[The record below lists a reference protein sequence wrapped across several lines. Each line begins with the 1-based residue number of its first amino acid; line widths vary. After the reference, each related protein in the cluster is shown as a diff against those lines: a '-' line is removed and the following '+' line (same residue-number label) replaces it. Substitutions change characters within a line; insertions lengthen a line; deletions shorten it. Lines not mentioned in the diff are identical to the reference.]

1 MAAPV
6 LQLKRTNTAG
16 RVPQLTE
23 LLPGEL
29 AVNVNDGKLFL
40 KQISSGGGEAIIDVT
55 NPSNFGGSLS
65 GTIQFAGPT
74 SLQSSPDLFW
84 DNANSRLGLRTTVP
98 GSTLDIGAGDINIS
112 STTSIKIAGSYG
124 SSNTFLRNT
133 STGTDWGEP
142 TRIINGQTS
151 VSIDSNVITTTVSN
165 TPVQQINSTG
175 VTVSGDV
182 TATNVTAT
190 NNVTA
195 KEFYQSTPSGTVNY
209 SSKMMAMM
217 IATGL

>member
-133 STGTDWGEP
+133 ATGTDWGEP